1 MQGPGQPGGA
11 PVKITLKNDATVT
24 RLRPG
29 AYQVTVVPVNFKQQT
44 GRAAKVTF
52 TVP

>member
-1 MQGPGQPGGA
+1 
-11 PVKITLKNDATVT
+11 VRITQKNGATVT
-24 RLRPG
+24 GLPPG
-29 AYQVTVVPVNFKQQT
+29 AYQATVVPVNFKEQT